1 MKLLTFI
8 IYIILF
14 YIVWKFIKIFIRSL
28 ISSQHNNPDIHHGKD
43 DKFKYKNIEDA
54 KYTEIKDEDKA
65 CPPDSTGAR
74 DKENKH

>member
-1 MKLLTFI
+1 MK
-8 IYIILF
+8 
-14 YIVWKFIKIFIRSL
+14 SL
-28 ISSQHNNPDIHHGKD
+28 RSSQSNDPNIKNGKD